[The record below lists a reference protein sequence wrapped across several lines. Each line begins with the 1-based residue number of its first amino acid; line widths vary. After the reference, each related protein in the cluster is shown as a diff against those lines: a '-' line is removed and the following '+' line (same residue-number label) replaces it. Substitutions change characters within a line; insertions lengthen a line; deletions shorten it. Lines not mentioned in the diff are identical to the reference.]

1 MIWSVLN
8 ILLKCLDFL
17 QNLREGH
24 WRILSRRMTKI
35 QNGLGG
41 DKTRSYSI
49 KLFQYNL
56 VNTVKGIKGGSGR
69 GKRREGRKEGGR
81 EGNRQ

>member
-1 MIWSVLN
+1 
-8 ILLKCLDFL
+8 
-17 QNLREGH
+17 
-24 WRILSRRMTKI
+24 MTKI